1 MLSFNLIYLKYL
13 PTNMSFKQMSEHT
26 NPNPSL
32 NFTNGLLK
40 GQKLLVKPP
49 GLVIGRDPDLFLQ
62 LDSPYVSRR
71 HAEIS
76 YERGLCSITDLDS
89 KNGVFVNT
97 VRIKPQEP
105 YQLRH
110 GDQVQIGSVSTFLF
124 HDPEATIHESD
135 LPLKSSGLWV
145 DESNHDVYLYGQR
158 LNPPLST
165 QQFCLLA
172 ALMGKR
178 GDVMRYEEIEAV
190 LWPGAS
196 EGVEQ
201 AAIDNT
207 ISRIRSRLV
216 ELDAEHDF
224 IETVRGLGRRFQQ
237 KMH

>member
-1 MLSFNLIYLKYL
+1 
-13 PTNMSFKQMSEHT
+13 MSEHT
-26 NPNPSL
+26 KPNPCL
-32 NFTNGLLK
+32 NFTDGLLK

-49 GLVIGRDPDLFLQ
+49 GLVIGRDPELPAQ

-71 HAEIS
+71 HAEIR
-76 YERGLCSITDLDS
+76 YERGQCTITDLDS

-97 VRIKPQEP
+97 IRIKPKVP
-105 YQLRH
+105 CQLRH
-110 GDQVQIGSVSTFLF
+110 GDRVQIGSVSSF
-124 HDPEATIHESD
+124 HFYDPEATIHESE

-145 DESNHDVYLYGQR
+145 DESNHDVYLYDRR
-158 LNPPLST
+158 LNPPLSK
-165 QQFCLLA
+165 QQFRLLA
-172 ALMGKR
+172 ALMGRR

-216 ELDAEHDF
+216 ELDAGHDF
-224 IETVRGLGRRFQQ
+224 IETVRGVGRRFQQ
-237 KMH
+237 KNR

>member
-1 MLSFNLIYLKYL
+1 M
-13 PTNMSFKQMSEHT
+13 
-26 NPNPSL
+26 
-32 NFTNGLLK
+32 
-40 GQKLLVKPP
+40 LVKPP
-49 GLVIGRDPDLFLQ
+49 GLVIGRDPETTVQ

-71 HAEIS
+71 HAEIK
-76 YERGLCSITDLDS
+76 YEQGQCTITDLDS

-97 VRIKPQEP
+97 IRIKPTEP

-110 GDQVQIGSVSTFLF
+110 GDQVQIGSVSTLIFQ
-124 HDPEATIHESD
+124 DPEATIHESD

-145 DESNHDVYLYGQR
+145 DESNNDIYLYDRR
-158 LNPPLST
+158 LNPALSK

-201 AAIDNT
+201 AAIDNI

-237 KMH
+237 KNH